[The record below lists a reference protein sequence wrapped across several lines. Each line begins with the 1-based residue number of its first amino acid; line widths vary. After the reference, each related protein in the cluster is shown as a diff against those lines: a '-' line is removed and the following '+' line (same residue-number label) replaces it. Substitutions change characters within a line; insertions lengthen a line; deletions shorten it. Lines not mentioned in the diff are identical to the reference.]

1 MKIYNYFISI
11 IKQNRSQEF
20 RLKNIDER
28 RNYFLE
34 KIYRNELINTPLI
47 YIAHFRIFV
56 SAITGCILISAFSSL
71 IGVSIGITSSVIGL
85 KMFAITA
92 GIKK

>member
-1 MKIYNYFISI
+1 MEIYNYLINI
-11 IKQNRSQEF
+11 VIQNRSQKF

-34 KIYRNELINTPLI
+34 EIYRNELINTPVI
-47 YIAHFRIFV
+47 YIAHFRILV

-92 GIKK
+92 GIK